1 MATRA
6 WGAGF
11 SLLHNNYFCFWNTKE
26 PSPDET
32 GLLEVQAPLMK
43 VRPLLKGCQGR
54 MVPWK
59 SSFSWRWICQAN
71 TDVTT
76 LLSSPVRRMVLIRNR
91 CFQGFPGIRTTVS
104 FTRTLAVPRHVSFS
118 LLTSATGPDGAAAAG
133 DVLCKTISETT
144 SVTNLLTHQ
153 RH

>member
-43 VRPLLKGCQGR
+43 VRPLLKCCQGR
-54 MVPWK
+54 MEI

-133 DVLCKTISETT
+133 DVLCKTISKTT